1 MVRETSL
8 NHLHYYKKLFSQ
20 FTVYMM
26 AKMIS
31 ERLHFIRNH
40 QKPHRADDYVH
51 LPDAVNNDANI
62 NAHNVGQ

>member
-1 MVRETSL
+1 
-8 NHLHYYKKLFSQ
+8 
-20 FTVYMM
+20 MM